1 MQTTVIKQEPAVNIS
16 NGDWEKNYDREVTWS
31 ELHNSKV
38 GDVFKSPGGS
48 VCGRG
53 AYDEQ
58 LRIVYACDSGRAGLL
73 TADCTTDDPNPE
85 DYERVELIW
94 FQF

>member
-1 MQTTVIKQEPAVNIS
+1 MQTRVIKQEPAITIS
-16 NGDWEKNYDREVTWS
+16 NGDWEKNYDRHVSWD
-31 ELHNSKV
+31 ELKASKV
-38 GDVFKSPGGS
+38 GDVFDSPGGN

-53 AYDEQ
+53 AYDEE
-58 LRIVYACDSGRAGLL
+58 LRIIYKVEDGFAGLL
-73 TADCTTDDPNPE
+73 SADCTTDDPNPE